1 MSFTLTTLTNSI
13 KEWTQN
19 DESTFVAE
27 IPFFIKNAEERIFK
41 VVDLDYFRKNVTGS
55 MTSGNKFLEKPSDYL
70 ATFSLSYVDS
80 SSQNVFLLQKDVNYI
95 QEFTPNPSTT
105 GSPRFYSSFDVD
117 TFIVAPT
124 PDTSYAVELHYYYR
138 PASLTT
144 DDSGS
149 TWISTNAPDAL
160 LYASLVEAYTFMKG
174 ESDLIQLYTARF
186 TEAMSRLKVYGEG
199 QENTDAFR
207 EGLVRVPKQ

>member
-1 MSFTLTTLTNSI
+1 MSFTLTTLTASI
-13 KEWTQN
+13 QEWTQN
-19 DESTFVAE
+19 DEATFVAE

-41 VVDLDYFRKNVTGS
+41 VVDLDYFRKNVTGT
-55 MTSGNKFLEKPSDYL
+55 MTTGNKFLEKPSDYL
-70 ATFSLSYVDS
+70 ATFSLSYVKDS
-80 SSQNVFLLQKDVNYI
+80 ANVFLLQKDVNYI

-124 PDTSYAVELHYYYR
+124 PDSSYAVELHYYYR

-144 DDSGS
+144 DNSGS
-149 TWISTNAPDAL
+149 TWISTNAPGAL

-199 QENTDAFR
+199 QENTDSFR

>member
-1 MSFTLTTLTNSI
+1 MSFTLTTLTSSI
-13 KEWTQN
+13 QEWTQN
-19 DESTFVAE
+19 DEATFVAE

-41 VVDLDYFRKNVTGS
+41 VVDLDYFRKNVTGT

-70 ATFSLSYVDS
+70 STFSLSYVNS
-80 SSQNVFLLQKDVNYI
+80 SSQNVFLLQKDVNFI
-95 QEFTPNPSTT
+95 QEFTPNPTTT

-160 LYASLVEAYTFMKG
+160 LYACLVEAYTFMKG
-174 ESDLIQLYTARF
+174 ENDLLQLYTARF
-186 TEAMSRLKVYGEG
+186 TEAMSRLKIYGEA
-199 QENTDAFR
+199 QENTDAYR
-207 EGLVRVPKQ
+207 EGLVRIPKQ

>member
-1 MSFTLTTLTNSI
+1 MSFTLTTLTSSI
-13 KEWTQN
+13 QEWTQN
-19 DESTFVAE
+19 DEATFVAE

-70 ATFSLSYVDS
+70 STFSLSYVNS
-80 SSQNVFLLQKDVNYI
+80 SSQNVFLLQKDVNFI

-124 PDTSYAVELHYYYR
+124 PDTSNAVELHYYYR

-144 DDSGS
+144 VDSET

-160 LYASLVEAYTFMKG
+160 LYACLVEAYTFMKG
-174 ESDLIQLYTARF
+174 ENDLLQLYTARF
-186 TEAMSRLKVYGEG
+186 TEAMSRLKIYGEA
-199 QENTDAFR
+199 QENTDAYR
-207 EGLVRVPKQ
+207 EGLVRIPKQ